1 MTTIGTR
8 ARAAAKGRSLV
19 IEDAITVPMNWLLE
33 TSLTVMKS
41 PRVSEKVKIEPAT
54 TAGKASGR
62 ITRAKGVKGGA
73 PRSSEAPVNEFGMR
87 SRPAWVGRIIG
98 GSQK

>member
-1 MTTIGTR
+1 M
-8 ARAAAKGRSLV
+8 
-19 IEDAITVPMNWLLE
+19 PMNWLLE

-62 ITRAKGVKGGA
+62 ITRRKVVNGEA
-73 PRSSEAPVNEFGMR
+73 PRSSEALISEFGIR
-87 SRPAWVGRIIG
+87 SSPA
-98 GSQK
+98 